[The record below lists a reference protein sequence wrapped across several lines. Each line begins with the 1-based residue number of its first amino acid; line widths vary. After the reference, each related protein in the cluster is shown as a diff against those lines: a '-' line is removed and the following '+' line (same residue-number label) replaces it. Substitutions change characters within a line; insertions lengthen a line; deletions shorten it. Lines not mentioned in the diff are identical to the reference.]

1 MAATARVHSETA
13 AVTERSEVTP
23 LAASAVVLDTP
34 QPTRMD
40 GRYGYGMLSGQFVS
54 ASAAGSAAL
63 YADALSVVSGHFQTT
78 PPPRIVLTNING
90 TTLWGF
96 IAMGRAV

>member
-1 MAATARVHSETA
+1 
-13 AVTERSEVTP
+13 
-23 LAASAVVLDTP
+23 
-34 QPTRMD
+34 MD

-78 PPPRIVLTNING
+78 PPPRITIMATGAAN
-90 TTLWGF
+90 TYAF